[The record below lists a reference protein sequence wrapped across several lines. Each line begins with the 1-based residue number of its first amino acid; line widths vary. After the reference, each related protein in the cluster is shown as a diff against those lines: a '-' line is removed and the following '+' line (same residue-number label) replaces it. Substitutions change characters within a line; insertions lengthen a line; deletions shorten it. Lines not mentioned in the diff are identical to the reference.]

1 MRFKKGNIKNLTD
14 AERSQYPYYN
24 TLMKEYEGQTGQI
37 TRINRSEYVVEFPDQ
52 QKWFWLTIYLPI
64 PIRKR
69 NCKRGH
75 RCSSLSYPR

>member
-1 MRFKKGNIKNLTD
+1 MFKLGDTVTIKNLTD

-52 QKWFWLTIYLPI
+52 QKWFLLKEWIKPATLY
-64 PIRKR
+64 
-69 NCKRGH
+69 NAF
-75 RCSSLSYPR
+75 